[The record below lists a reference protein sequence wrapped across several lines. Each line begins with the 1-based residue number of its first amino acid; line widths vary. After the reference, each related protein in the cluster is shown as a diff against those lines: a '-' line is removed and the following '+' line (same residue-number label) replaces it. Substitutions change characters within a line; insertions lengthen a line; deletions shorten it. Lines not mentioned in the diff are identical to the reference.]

1 MRRSKHR
8 PEIQVASWQKVE
20 TLAIMEFMRW
30 IALIASN
37 SVKES
42 ALAVQTGTA

>member
-1 MRRSKHR
+1 MRRTKRRTES
-8 PEIQVASWQKVE
+8 QVASCQKVE
-20 TLAIMEFMRW
+20 TSAIMEFMRW

-42 ALAVQTGTA
+42 ALAVQIGTA

>member
-1 MRRSKHR
+1 MRRTKHR
-8 PEIQVASWQKVE
+8 AEIQVASWQKIGIS
-20 TLAIMEFMRW
+20 AIVEFMRW

-42 ALAVQTGTA
+42 ALAVRTGTA